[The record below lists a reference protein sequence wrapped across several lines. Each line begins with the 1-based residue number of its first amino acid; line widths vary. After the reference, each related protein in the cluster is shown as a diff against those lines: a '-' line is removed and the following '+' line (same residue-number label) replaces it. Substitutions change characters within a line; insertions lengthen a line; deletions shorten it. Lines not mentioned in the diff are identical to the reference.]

1 MEGGALRRQAKGC
14 ERYARACGAR
24 SSICIVALLLCLAAI
39 LAPSTVAAE
48 KVGLI
53 NIDGAIG
60 PATASYIS
68 RSIEEAKAQNVQCLV
83 IQLNTP
89 GGLLDSTQKIVQSFL
104 GSPVPIVV
112 YVAPTGATATSAGCF
127 ITMAAN
133 IAAMAPATTIGAAH
147 PVSIGG
153 FPSGGEEKQDET
165 MKQKLENFS
174 VSYMETIAGK
184 RQRNIEWAK
193 SAVKESASITAQK
206 ALQLKVIDLIASDIS
221 DLLQKLNGRVV
232 DGKTLKTAGAEV
244 AEIKMSPSEH
254 VFQKLWRPEVMF
266 ILMLIAIYGI
276 IGELTTPGAILPGV
290 VGAIALVL
298 ALYLAAILPVNATGL
313 ALIALALMLFVFD
326 VYATTHGVLTVGG
339 IIAFLIGSLMLFNR
353 ADPLFRLSLNY
364 IIPATLITAA
374 FFIFIIGKGLR
385 AQLLPVK
392 VGRETLI
399 GKTVTA
405 LTPINS
411 RTGRVFVEGE
421 YWNAVSDT
429 PIEKDGQAEI
439 AGVQG
444 LTVKLEVKQKQ
455 SHGTN

>member
-1 MEGGALRRQAKGC
+1 MKTALTALVLWL
-14 ERYARACGAR
+14 ACAT
-24 SSICIVALLLCLAAI
+24 
-39 LAPSTVAAE
+39 APATLAAE
-48 KVGLI
+48 KVSLI

-68 RSIEEAKAQNVQCLV
+68 RSIEEAQSQNAQCLI

-104 GSPVPIVV
+104 GSPVPVVV

-127 ITMAAN
+127 ITVAASV
-133 IAAMAPATTIGAAH
+133 AAMAPATTIGAAH

-153 FPSGGEEKQDET
+153 FPSGGEEKTDET

-174 VSYMETIAGK
+174 VSYIETIAGK
-184 RQRNIEWAK
+184 RQRNVEWAK
-193 SAVKESASITAQK
+193 SAVKESASISAEK
-206 ALQLKVIDLIASDIS
+206 ALQLKVIDLIAP
-221 DLLQKLNGRVV
+221 DLPELLKQLNGRAV
-232 DGKTLKTAGAEV
+232 DGKVLKTAGAEV
-244 AEIKMSPSEH
+244 AEIKMSPSER
-254 VFQKLWRPEVMF
+254 VFHKLWRPEVMF
-266 ILMLIAIYGI
+266 VLMLIAIYGI

-290 VGAIALVL
+290 VGAIALIL
-298 ALYLAAILPVNATGL
+298 ALYLAAILPVNVTGL
-313 ALIALALMLFVFD
+313 ALIALALMLFIFD

-339 IIAFLIGSLMLFNR
+339 VIAFLVGSLMLFNR

-374 FFIFIIGKGLR
+374 FFIFVIGKGLR

-392 VGRETLI
+392 AGAETLI

-405 LTPINS
+405 LTAIDS
-411 RTGRVFVEGE
+411 HGGRTFVEGE

-429 PIEKDGQAEI
+429 PIEKDEAVEI
-439 AGVQG
+439 AAVQG
-444 LTVKLEVKQKQ
+444 LTLKVQPAK
-455 SHGTN
+455 GG

>member
-1 MEGGALRRQAKGC
+1 VKAGKPSVLGSCYSILRVRT
-14 ERYARACGAR
+14 YP
-24 SSICIVALLLCLAAI
+24 SIFFAGFVLCLACAT
-39 LAPSTVAAE
+39 LSAAE
-48 KVGLI
+48 KVSFI

-60 PATASYIS
+60 PATATYIS
-68 RSIEEAKAQNVQCLV
+68 RSIEATRSQNAQCLI

-104 GSPVPIVV
+104 SSPVPVVV

-127 ITMAAN
+127 ITIAASV
-133 IAAMAPATTIGAAH
+133 AAMAPATTIGAAH

-153 FPSGGEEKQDET
+153 FPSGGEEKPDET

-174 VSYMETIAGK
+174 VSYIETIAGK
-184 RQRNIEWAK
+184 RQRNVEWAK
-193 SAVKESASITAQK
+193 SAVKDSASITAQK
-206 ALQLKVIDLIASDIS
+206 ALELKVVDLIATDMS

-232 DGKTLKTAGAEV
+232 DGKPLKTAGAEI
-244 AEIKMSPSEH
+244 AEVKMSPAER

-266 ILMLIAIYGI
+266 ILMLVAIYGI

-290 VGAIALVL
+290 VGAIALILV
-298 ALYLAAILPVNATGL
+298 LYLAAILPVNVTGL
-313 ALIALALMLFVFD
+313 VLIALALMLFIFD
-326 VYATTHGVLTVGG
+326 VYAPTHGVLTVGG
-339 IIAFLIGSLMLFNR
+339 IVAFLVGSLMLFNR

-385 AQLLPVK
+385 AQRLPVK
-392 VGRETLI
+392 VGAETLI

-439 AGVQG
+439 AAVQG
-444 LTVKLEVKQKQ
+444 LTVKLQPKGK
-455 SHGTN
+455 